1 MPTSVL
7 VPDVNVLVHAWHP
20 GSTRHLDAA
29 AWLQEASSGP
39 RPLLL
44 PDIVLSGAVRV
55 LTNRRLPAMSA
66 PVHDVLERVDELRH
80 APAATVAGSGTRH
93 WDIFAGLCRRLDATG
108 NLVPDCFIAAHALD
122 RGATLV
128 STDRFFSRVP
138 GLDWIDLPAAD

>member
-1 MPTSVL
+1 ML
-7 VPDVNVLVHAWHP
+7 IPDVNVLVHAWHP
-20 GSTRHLDAA
+20 SSPRHADASTWLNETAA
-29 AWLQEASSGP
+29 GA

-66 PVHDVLERVDELRH
+66 PIADVLDRVEDLRH
-80 APAATVAGSGTRH
+80 APAASIAGSGSRH
-93 WDIFAGLCRRLDATG
+93 WEAFADLCRQLDAAG

-128 STDRFFSRVP
+128 STDRFFATVP
-138 GLDWIDLPAAD
+138 GLDWMDLPAMS